1 MRKKTKL
8 LLEENNRAEEV
19 LSAEGQELLTDIVV
33 YLRGSRVST
42 WEQEQVRRD
51 IMQML
56 RDAEAR
62 GERAESVIGPDT
74 KEFCDNILAE
84 LPPMPRWESLL
95 CTLRD
100 GLLAT
105 AILAAIWLGF
115 GVLEG
120 LLGVGS
126 WPKLTLTIGQLI
138 SGSGILLTACGI
150 VYWICRR
157 SFSVGQK
164 KGPWVLL
171 FLVLF
176 VVLCAGIFL
185 RQPIAA
191 LPVPAAVCVV
201 AALFVVYRR
210 ICISPSEKI
219 YGT

>member
-120 LLGVGS
+120 LLGAGS
-126 WPKLTLTIGQLI
+126 WPALTLTIGQLI
-138 SGSGILLTACGI
+138 SGAGILLTACGV

-157 SFSVGQK
+157 PFSIVQK
-164 KGPWVLL
+164 KGPWVVL

-176 VVLCAGIFL
+176 AVLCAGIFL
-185 RQPIAA
+185 RQPVAV
-191 LPVPAAVCVV
+191 LPVPAAVATVV
-201 AALFVVYRR
+201 GLFAVYKLMDLRLD
-210 ICISPSEKI
+210 
-219 YGT
+219 

>member
-51 IMQML
+51 ITQML

-62 GERAESVIGPDT
+62 GEQAESVIGPDP

-95 CTLRD
+95 CALRD
-100 GLLAT
+100 GLLAA
-105 AILAAIWLGF
+105 AILTAIWLGF

-120 LLGVGS
+120 LLGAGS
-126 WPKLTLTIGQLI
+126 WPELTLTVGQLI
-138 SGSGILLTACGI
+138 SGAGIFLTACSV

-157 SFSVGQK
+157 SFSVDQK
-164 KGPWVLL
+164 KGPWVVL
-171 FLVLF
+171 FLVF
-176 VVLCAGIFL
+176 FAVLCAGIFL
-185 RQPIAA
+185 RQPIAV
-191 LPVPAAVCVV
+191 LPVPAAVGTVV
-201 AALFVVYRR
+201 GLFAVYKLMDLRLD
-210 ICISPSEKI
+210 
-219 YGT
+219 